1 MVRKGSVGADIPRV
15 SIPPTFTVAPSPAPV
30 QAAVKRR
37 ASLTRRV
44 SAVTQLGTAAAITS
58 TGVVVGA
65 LGHQAQ
71 VADALKAQAA
81 QAQPKVIVVRKP
93 VARPVRTVVVRRPAA
108 APVPA
113 AQLTSTRTRAVPPP
127 TRAAAVTRAARP
139 APAPAPRATQAAPAT
154 KTTGS

>member
-1 MVRKGSVGADIPRV
+1 MVRKGSFAADIPRV

-30 QAAVKRR
+30 AAAAVKRR

-44 SAVTQLGTAAAITS
+44 SAVTQLSTAAAITS

-71 VADALKAQAA
+71 VTDALKAQAA
-81 QAQPKVIVVRKP
+81 QVPPKVVVVAKP
-93 VARPVRTVVVRRPAA
+93 VVRPVRTVVVRRPSAA
-108 APVPA
+108 RPVPA
-113 AQLTSTRTRAVPPP
+113 AQLTSTRTRTTRTTRRAV
-127 TRAAAVTRAARP
+127 AAPAR
-139 APAPAPRATQAAPAT
+139 PAPAPRATQAPPAT